1 MDLKMQL
8 KSYNDGN
15 FYHYFRQAVTI
26 RKTLQYCE

>member
-26 RKTLQYCE
+26 KKNIAIL

>member
-15 FYHYFRQAVTI
+15 FYQYFRQTVTI
-26 RKTLQYCE
+26 NKHIEIL